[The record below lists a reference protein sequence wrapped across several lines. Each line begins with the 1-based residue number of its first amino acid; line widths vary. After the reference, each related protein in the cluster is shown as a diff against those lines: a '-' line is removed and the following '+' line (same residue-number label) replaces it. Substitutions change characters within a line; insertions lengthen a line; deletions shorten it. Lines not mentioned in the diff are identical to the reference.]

1 MIGKDRVIQFKEG
14 RLTLDMQSCWVDAFA
29 LRNTLDRA
37 EALWETFGRS
47 QSSSGALH
55 DIADEAVHLTGR
67 AIALYMGHFLEGES
81 EYPWIFSPRE
91 RLRAKYLR
99 GVEALVS
106 YWENAGEF
114 EMAIKCSEKALDVDD
129 LAEEI
134 YLHLI
139 TCYRKLGLQAK
150 AFAVYAR
157 CRSVF
162 ESRLGIKP
170 SSLVESLIKSPRPT

>member
-1 MIGKDRVIQFKEG
+1 MGNLRPISIG
-14 RLTLDMQSCWVDAFA
+14 
-29 LRNTLDRA
+29 LRSAARY
-37 EALWETFGRS
+37 RC
-47 QSSSGALH
+47 
-55 DIADEAVHLTGR
+55 EAVHLTGR

-134 YLHLI
+134 YHTPHHLLPKA
-139 TCYRKLGLQAK
+139 RLAGEGLCGL
-150 AFAVYAR
+150 R
-157 CRSVF
+157 PLPLSV
-162 ESRLGIKP
+162 
-170 SSLVESLIKSPRPT
+170 